1 MTGADVTDTD
11 RIDELIRTTAR
22 IEAKVDTLDA
32 KLDGHAEKLAGHEVR
47 IAMLERTGQR
57 QWERFA
63 LWVTVLVALLAAVLP
78 QLMGH

>member
-1 MTGADVTDTD
+1 MTDTD

-22 IEAKVDTLDA
+22 IEAKVDQLDT
-32 KLDGHAEKLAGHEVR
+32 KLDGHSEQLARHEVR

-57 QWERFA
+57 SWERFV

-78 QLMGH
+78 QFMA